1 MEKRRLR
8 RRHLIGAVKVRPAGG
23 DRWIEATLMNINRG
37 GIGLYSTERI
47 KKGQKVDIRISYLEG
62 TKMRDVEEIP
72 GKVRWVQPIG
82 THMAMGV
89 MFEATVTKKTF
100 PILNGCLAYAAGTT
114 DR

>member
-1 MEKRRLR
+1 MENRRLR
-8 RRHLIGAVKVRPAGG
+8 RRHLIGAVKVKLSGAGT
-23 DRWIEATLMNINRG
+23 WIDATLMNINRG

-62 TKMRDVEEIP
+62 TKMRDVEQIP

-82 THMAMGV
+82 THVAMGV
-89 MFEATVTKKTF
+89 MFEASVTKKTF

-114 DR
+114 DK